1 MHLVKYIDL
10 NKFFYLAVSILI
22 AYLSNTTLANAA
34 YRPPI
39 LSKLIQEANLNNPQI
54 KAARKR
60 WIAAKD
66 VIPQS
71 RTLPD
76 PKVDLGYIKMS
87 GNNPMDVDPRRE
99 QMIGLSQEIP
109 FPMKL
114 YLKGKV
120 ATLDAKRVNADYRST
135 QLAVIAQLKMTY
147 YDLYFVN
154 KSIEIYRRNQV
165 LLEKMEKSARV
176 TYSVGKTPQQ
186 DIFRAQTEISRI
198 LMRLVMLR
206 QERSSLEA
214 DINRLLNRALD
225 ISVPTPSSLL
235 ITPLHYN
242 LSHLYQLVDQ
252 QSPQLQAQQKNV
264 EKSHQEVNLS
274 KQDYYP
280 DIEIGAGKLRDT
292 AMGTQGYQVMLS
304 ATIPLYFASKQNYE
318 VKESIARYN
327 ANIDDLYTTHR
338 ELSFQAKND
347 YLLIQRSVELINFIR
362 HTIIPQATLTFK
374 SSQATYGVGKVD
386 FLTLLNNLLTLQD
399 NELELHSE
407 IAQHEKAMAKLE
419 EITGVT
425 L

>member
-1 MHLVKYIDL
+1 MKYIDI
-10 NKFFYLAVSILI
+10 NKFFYLATSIII
-22 AYLSNTTLANAA
+22 AYLFAATLANAA
-34 YRPPI
+34 HQPVI
-39 LSKLIQEANLNNPQI
+39 LSQLIHEAMQNNPQI
-54 KAARKR
+54 KAARER

-109 FPMKL
+109 FPTKL
-114 YLKGKV
+114 YLRGKV
-120 ATLDAKRVNADYRST
+120 ATLSAKRANADYRTT
-135 QLAVIAQLKMTY
+135 QLTVIAQLKMAY

-154 KSIEIYRRNQV
+154 KSIEIYKRNQL

-176 TYSVGKTPQQ
+176 NYSVGKAAQQ
-186 DIFRAQTEISRI
+186 DIYRAQTEISRL

-214 DINRLLNRALD
+214 DINRILNRPLD
-225 ISVPTPSSLL
+225 ISVSTPSNLSV
-235 ITPLHYN
+235 TPLHYN
-242 LSHLYQLVDQ
+242 LNQLYQFVDQ

-304 ATIPLYFASKQNYE
+304 ATIPLYFASKQNYA
-318 VKESIARYN
+318 VRESVARYN
-327 ANIDDLYTTHR
+327 ADMDDLYTTHR

-347 YLLIQRSVELINFIR
+347 YLLIQRSAQLINLIQ
-362 HTIIPQATLTFK
+362 HTIIPQATLTFR

-407 IAQHEKAMAKLE
+407 IAQHEKAIAKLE